1 MGKVSPLS
9 SSAGAYQCTSITLPD
24 PALTSNSRR
33 FTIHEQIQQ
42 LYRTAELPSIYRSE
56 SFGISTDKSNVEDI
70 FFRGS
75 DDTSL
80 EIFNETGINIADWN
94 HDLGVN
100 NPLNWSSKKKLLNIT
115 CIFLMCIVSQVGTF
129 PVTPVHK

>member
-9 SSAGAYQCTSITLPD
+9 SSAGAYQRTSIVLPQ

-33 FTIHEQIQQ
+33 STIHEQIQQ

-56 SFGISTDKSNVEDI
+56 SFGISTDKSNVDDI

-80 EIFNETGINIADWN
+80 EIFNETGLNNRDWN
-94 HDLGVN
+94 HDLRIDD
-100 NPLNWSSKKKLLNIT
+100 PLNWSSKKKLLNIT
-115 CIFLMCIVSQVGTF
+115 CIFLMCIVS
-129 PVTPVHK
+129 